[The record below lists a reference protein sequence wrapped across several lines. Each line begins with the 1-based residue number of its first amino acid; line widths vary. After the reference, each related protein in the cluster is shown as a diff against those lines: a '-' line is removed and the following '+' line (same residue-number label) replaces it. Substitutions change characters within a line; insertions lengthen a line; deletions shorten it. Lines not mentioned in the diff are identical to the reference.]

1 VRLALTNDDGVGSPG
16 IHELA
21 SACHRLGHDVVIAAP
36 EEDSSGSSAAIG
48 RIRADQQIESRSVV
62 LPDAPGI
69 PAHAVAGPPGLAV
82 LAACLGAF
90 GAPPDAVVSGI
101 NAGPNTGHAILHS
114 GTVGAAL
121 TASSFGVSALAVS
134 LDVGEI
140 SPWETATAFVEPAL
154 EILASA
160 PDGTVLNVNVPAVA
174 LADVPRDLRWAKLD
188 RFGSVRVAVTDV
200 GDRWVQMEYRTT
212 DVELDPES
220 DTALLAG
227 GAATVTCLEGIAAV
241 ELDDL
246 ERRPDRGDRLT
257 AFLREL
263 RGGARPRTVQAE
275 HDETRSVSPRTSPT
289 S

>member
-1 VRLALTNDDGVGSPG
+1 MRLALTNDDGVGSPG

-36 EEDSSGSSAAIG
+36 EDDSSGSSAAIG
-48 RIRADQQIESRSVV
+48 RIRADQRIESRSVV
-62 LPDAPGI
+62 LPDAPKI
-69 PAHAVAGPPGLAV
+69 DAHAVSGPPGLAV

-90 GAPPDAVVSGI
+90 GEPPDAVVSGI

-121 TASSFGVSALAVS
+121 TAASFGVSALAIS
-134 LDVGEI
+134 LDVGDT

-154 EILASA
+154 ELLRKA
-160 PDGTVLNVNVPAVA
+160 PDGTVLNVNVPA
-174 LADVPRDLRWAKLD
+174 LPLTDVPSELRWAKLD
-188 RFGSVRVAVTDV
+188 RFGSVRVAVADV

-212 DVELDPES
+212 DTELDPDS

-227 GAATVTCLEGIAAV
+227 GAATVTCLEGIVAV
-241 ELDDL
+241 DLDELG
-246 ERRPDRGDRLT
+246 RRADRGDRLT

-263 RGGARPRTVQAE
+263 RGSARPRTV
-275 HDETRSVSPRTSPT
+275 HVDKDESRSVSPPTSPT
-289 S
+289 E